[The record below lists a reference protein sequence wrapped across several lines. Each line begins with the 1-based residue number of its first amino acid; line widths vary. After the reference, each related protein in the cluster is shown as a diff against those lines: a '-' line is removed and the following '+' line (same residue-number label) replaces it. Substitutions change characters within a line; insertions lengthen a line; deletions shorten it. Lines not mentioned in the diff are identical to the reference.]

1 MHYIRPPLPRLR
13 NAGSILMEDDFLSP
27 GMNAFSRSIEAGVP
41 SRVPTEDLAT
51 LLKALADDTRLH
63 IFALLT
69 KAELCVC
76 EIEDILGL
84 SQSLV
89 SNHLA
94 VLRRVGLVESRRDA
108 EDARWVF
115 YRADPAAAA
124 LLRERLRALLD
135 VRTAP
140 GDRRRAEQVCRLR
153 GR

>member
-1 MHYIRPPLPRLR
+1 MVASVRRTEGSTPRTSAEGLAALLR
-13 NAGSILMEDDFLSP
+13 
-27 GMNAFSRSIEAGVP
+27 
-41 SRVPTEDLAT
+41 
-51 LLKALADDTRLH
+51 ALGDDTRLR
-63 IFALLT
+63 IFSLLT
-69 KAELCVC
+69 KGEFCVC
-76 EIEDILGL
+76 EIEDTLGL

-94 VLRRVGLVESRRDA
+94 VLRRVGLVQSRRDD

-124 LLRERLRALLD
+124 ILAERLRALFD
-135 VRTAP
+135 VQTAP

>member
-1 MHYIRPPLPRLR
+1 MPTHP
-13 NAGSILMEDDFLSP
+13 
-27 GMNAFSRSIEAGVP
+27 IEARP
-41 SRVPTEDLAT
+41 ALRASTEDLGA
-51 LLKALADDTRLH
+51 LLRALSDDTRLR

-76 EIEDILGL
+76 EIEDILDL

-94 VLRRVGLVESRRDA
+94 VLRRAGLVESRRDS

-115 YRADPAAAA
+115 YRADAVAATA
-124 LLRERLRALLD
+124 LRERLGALLE
-135 VRTAP
+135 VQAAP
-140 GDRRRAEQVCRLR
+140 GDRRRAEHVCRIR